1 MHSLRYGS
9 HDLFELAP
17 EVEELVKAYVIDLKV
32 PWQAELEFGFPKKRS
47 LGMIF
52 HGRLWSCIKFLL
64 SNSYF
69 FWGELEHV
77 WSLFSPT
84 AECYGVQPTTSF
96 GVVWGCVG

>member
-52 HGRLWSCIKFLL
+52 DGRKIVESHQNLVVELAFFFEVNL
-64 SNSYF
+64 SKRPHF
-69 FWGELEHV
+69 FV
-77 WSLFSPT
+77 
-84 AECYGVQPTTSF
+84 YD
-96 GVVWGCVG
+96 

>member
-52 HGRLWSCIKFLL
+52 DGRLWSRIKIPL
-64 SNSYF
+64 SNPF
-69 FWGELEHV
+69 F
-77 WSLFSPT
+77 F
-84 AECYGVQPTTSF
+84 
-96 GVVWGCVG
+96 

>member
-32 PWQAELEFGFPKKRS
+32 PWQAEFGFPKKSS

-52 HGRLWSCIKFLL
+52 PQDCGVASQFCCRKFEQV
-64 SNSYF
+64 S
-69 FWGELEHV
+69 
-77 WSLFSPT
+77 SLF
-84 AECYGVQPTTSF
+84 
-96 GVVWGCVG
+96 CV